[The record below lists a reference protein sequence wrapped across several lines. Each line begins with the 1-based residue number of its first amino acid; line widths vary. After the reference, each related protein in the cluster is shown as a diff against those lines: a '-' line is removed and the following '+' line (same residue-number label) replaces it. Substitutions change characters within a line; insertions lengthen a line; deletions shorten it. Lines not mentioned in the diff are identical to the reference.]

1 MRCDKKIEEYD
12 NLVKRILSCKL
23 DCCGKIQLSHCE
35 SCNEVNLWTYWE
47 GGRDRLD
54 ADILVV
60 GQDWGHIPDS
70 ISVADVLKLGGPSR
84 DLGYRD
90 MFYDPRIT
98 TDETLCTLFKNI
110 KGCENVE
117 HDYLHSGRICKNVF
131 FTNYVCCYRKEKTS
145 GGFDNK
151 WMENCKKHFLD
162 LIAIIKPKIIICLG
176 RKAFD
181 CVLTAAGEP
190 KSQGCYNNTILKG
203 AVSMSINDVTVQV
216 YPMAHP
222 GSMGTLN
229 RCRSCDNDTKVISRE
244 RGIELQCNDWKKI
257 KV

>member
-1 MRCDKKIEEYD
+1 MIPELQLMKPYALYSRISKVVRMLSTIIYIQVEFAKMFSLQIMSAAIEKRKQVEALII
-12 NLVKRILSCKL
+12 NGWRIAKSTFWLVEI
-23 DCCGKIQLSHCE
+23 IE
-35 SCNEVNLWTYWE
+35 
-47 GGRDRLD
+47 
-54 ADILVV
+54 
-60 GQDWGHIPDS
+60 P
-70 ISVADVLKLGGPSR
+70 
-84 DLGYRD
+84 
-90 MFYDPRIT
+90 
-98 TDETLCTLFKNI
+98 
-110 KGCENVE
+110 
-117 HDYLHSGRICKNVF
+117 
-131 FTNYVCCYRKEKTS
+131 KT
-145 GGFDNK
+145 
-151 WMENCKKHFLD
+151 
-162 LIAIIKPKIIICLG
+162 IICLG

-244 RGIELQCNDWKKI
+244 RGIELQSNDWKKI